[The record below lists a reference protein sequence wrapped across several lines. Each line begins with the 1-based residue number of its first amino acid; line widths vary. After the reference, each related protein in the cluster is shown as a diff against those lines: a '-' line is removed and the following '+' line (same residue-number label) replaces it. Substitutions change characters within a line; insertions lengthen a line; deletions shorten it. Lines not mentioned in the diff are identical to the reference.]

1 MIGFISITVMYFYLY
16 AYFWF
21 ANVQLFSSLVV
32 EDLHTDKY
40 FLKVNDTASVYAIGP
55 KHLWYGNESDHIFP
69 RSLNFTAF
77 LKFIETAIEE
87 DKNLYVVDFHS
98 RQVIR
103 SDTARRFFTS
113 EENVAIFRETVHD
126 KDRFEDF
133 LQTTLS
139 NSSTGKSK
147 GILPNLAEA
156 NGDVLP
162 VDKQRRQVNEE
173 SNIQRDDGHS
183 SNADV
188 AKDEHANFSSAR
200 SGPGME
206 GDDDLKQ
213 QQFAASNFS
222 ATSDKAEIGNFLKLN
237 ETLSDLSKIVE
248 NAKSKVDKNL
258 VKVDSQLKSHP
269 VEDVKS
275 VDKKLTKNSQKS
287 TVDNLRLP
295 SGDDAVNGGSLFTE
309 EMNKMKDELKLENN
323 FTDGGGKSSE
333 EGKELNI
340 SSSYDDDHDSR
351 SGSAADDGK
360 SSDEKKKLGVSSSDD
375 HHDSRSSTVADDGKS
390 SEEGNELNVSS
401 SVTDHGPESSTTAD
415 DGDGKSSEVKKEL
428 SVSSLDDH
436 HDSRSST
443 VADDGRSSEER
454 KELNISSSDTDHGPE
469 SSTAA
474 AAAGDGKS
482 SEEGKE
488 LNVSSSDDHHDSR
501 SSTVADDGKS
511 SEKEKELSISSSYD
525 DDHDS
530 RSSSSAAA
538 GGGEISNYTS
548 VVDDASNDNDN
559 VKVEETFPDGF
570 PREDSWISQTC
581 DKEEKQCDETNR
593 RPVVG
598 VPEMPASTDLMTLL
612 IRGVKLYFD
621 QSRRAF
627 SSIWSLLFAVDDSSG
642 GTSFPKATTFG
653 WNDSSL
659 LILTCV
665 SLVVFVVDRLLWKR
679 WQRKVYANDSDY
691 VRLFSKYERLVE
703 KLEQADDLQEEKSRI
718 LAELKCKDAA
728 LKGVEAELVRASR
741 ELENARGGVG
751 SEFLEEGRLEAMEAA
766 IAEKDRQL
774 QDADR
779 RFVELREEADKL
791 DRGHEAERQQLNEQ
805 IRQLYANLER
815 EKSRNEKLVEELQ
828 SREVELA
835 STVELK
841 QREGQLLA
849 QLEASKVEIH
859 GLKEVVQRLWQCRRR
874 SNDQLKGVAD
884 WNVEEDEEATRVCE
898 GSKQPTDDVDVGLDL
913 AKLYAQ
919 LGRSN
924 GELEKMRAEVEKE
937 QRCRLAVEAELE
949 QLRCERDSMKNAQQQ
964 AEMQTMEAVTRL
976 KVLEEFFEARQKE
989 MQKQL
994 GMQMVISK
1002 QLEGFEDTANRLK
1015 DEKEHTE
1022 KMMAELRD
1030 EVEVLEKEKRKMQLQ
1045 LERAQQDLWLANR
1058 KHDRQL
1064 DALQVENKHL
1074 RDRLVQADRLDGSG
1088 VSLETTNQS
1097 ADAEVAAALLGVVPP
1112 PDLSL
1117 LGSLPE
1123 LPPPDIPPPLMPPL
1137 PDLPLPAAV
1146 QCGGDGVNGSQ
1157 PLYACE
1163 MARLSGGCRRSKSIN
1178 KGEIDVSGS
1187 PSPDLPTRMLS
1198 SSRGSIRSGRCYDDN
1213 DHAQLSPS
1221 SSSLRASARYHRPKD
1236 TEWSNGSGGRKNA
1249 SAARSG
1255 EWRRKI
1261 RPPSSGGDGLY
1272 SSDRSMETDA
1282 SVVSPPKLA
1291 VSGVPPKGAVNSRPV
1306 VRLRMIRKNQSFV
1319 GGGCCRQ
1326 RLLLLHLEHG
1336 RPLTLLRLPSRRST
1350 ASKPH
1355 PCQENIS
1362 RPTVMPFTGHGPF
1375 PTCPK
1380 RPTRLDHRRLMLTL
1394 LWTIS
1399 LWQQS
1404 WAYPSAFQCRFIFLA
1419 DCLRNNDTPNSLQ
1432 HCQEYCGNYDFDE
1445 NCLETNFTCWKR
1457 LLQSSC
1463 NVSETSSSFNTVRHP
1478 PLNFE
1483 VNYFSDPFVNPYRLV
1498 ISWSTVQFAELFVV
1512 EYKDM
1517 DDIFSTFS
1525 SQQSQAII
1533 NDDQYLVTT
1542 NLSVIFKKPRLCP
1555 TYGFRVAAVNY
1566 LGMSNFSDVVEIS
1579 PPIPQPADLSYS
1591 VTDKR
1596 AFDEP
1601 YVNVE
1606 GEESARTVVVTVEYK
1621 SPPNWHLS
1629 DIVGVKSSLFWV
1641 DCRIPTNKIL
1651 LVDQVT
1657 PAQNDSKIFIFLP
1670 DFVMTHMCKFMFML
1684 EKLESACQTVFQYPD
1699 KNTSDYPGLDFI
1711 LDCDN
1716 VVNSGCKNPASVI
1729 NPKCFV
1735 DGVSYELVNQDEKLS
1750 KSDINITWKLSLE
1763 QLQWPILYYAI
1774 RLDEVEP
1781 DSSQFTLIYSP
1792 KVLRAVALVRTCD
1805 DEIDGIPLNC
1815 DNSTNNYLV
1824 KNIELGT
1831 RYTLQV
1837 CAVYESEQVAPI
1849 HWNLTTRTELDFTFA
1864 AVKSSNVVLK
1874 REHVYVLV
1882 ASVATLLF
1890 AMLAIVLLYRR
1901 RSMKK
1906 QKSLAE
1912 LANSHHDRP
1921 GATSEN
1927 PYVAQPRRFDHW
1939 ELGRSKVEIDF
1950 DKRLGSGAFGAVYK
1964 GKIIGRIL
1972 GNRLSNSVLAENWT
1986 KMEDCDVAIKMLPEY
2001 ADESAKSDFR
2011 KEINLMKQVGYH
2023 EKLVNMLGCIT
2034 AEEPLCLIVEYCAQG
2049 DLLHYLRDRRK
2060 YMVQLESKGIDIG
2073 NLEDNSDVDLDMV
2086 LCLKDLISFSWQA
2099 SVGMEYLSQKGF
2111 LHRDVAAR
2119 NILVDHDKRIKIGD
2133 FGLCRYIYSDMVYMG
2148 KGGRLPI
2155 KWMALEA
2162 IKNYEFTTKSDVWSF
2177 GVLLFEII
2185 TLGGSPYPGIQPADM
2200 EQLLESGKRMEQPS
2214 NCPDE
2219 LYMTMVNCW
2228 QKEPST
2234 RPSFTEIRE
2243 RLRAM
2248 LEKIT
2253 EDYGYMGLSENRDY
2267 YNVTNAEDTGSNI
2280 S

>member
-156 NGDVLP
+156 NGDALP
-162 VDKQRRQVNEE
+162 VDEQRRQVNEE

-183 SNADV
+183 SDADV
-188 AKDEHANFSSAR
+188 AKDEHANVSSAR

-213 QQFAASNFS
+213 HQFAASNFS
-222 ATSDKAEIGNFLKLN
+222 ATSDKAEIGNASKLN

-248 NAKSKVDKNL
+248 NAESGVDRNM
-258 VKVDSQLKSHP
+258 VKVDSQLKNHP

-275 VDKKLTKNSQKS
+275 VDMKLTKNLQKS
-287 TVDNLRLP
+287 TVDNLQLP
-295 SGDDAVNGGSLFTE
+295 SGDDAVNG
-309 EMNKMKDELKLENN
+309 D
-323 FTDGGGKSSE
+323 
-333 EGKELNI
+333 
-340 SSSYDDDHDSR
+340 
-351 SGSAADDGK
+351 
-360 SSDEKKKLGVSSSDD
+360 
-375 HHDSRSSTVADDGKS
+375 
-390 SEEGNELNVSS
+390 NE
-401 SVTDHGPESSTTAD
+401 
-415 DGDGKSSEVKKEL
+415 
-428 SVSSLDDH
+428 
-436 HDSRSST
+436 
-443 VADDGRSSEER
+443 
-454 KELNISSSDTDHGPE
+454 
-469 SSTAA
+469 
-474 AAAGDGKS
+474 
-482 SEEGKE
+482 
-488 LNVSSSDDHHDSR
+488 
-501 SSTVADDGKS
+501 
-511 SEKEKELSISSSYD
+511 
-525 DDHDS
+525 
-530 RSSSSAAA
+530 
-538 GGGEISNYTS
+538 
-548 VVDDASNDNDN
+548 
-559 VKVEETFPDGF
+559 F

-581 DKEEKQCDETNR
+581 DKEEEQCDETNR

-627 SSIWSLLFAVDDSSG
+627 ASIWSLLFAVDDSSG
-642 GTSFPKATTFG
+642 ETFLPKATTFG

-665 SLVVFVVDRLLWKR
+665 SLMVFVVDRLLWKR

-805 IRQLYANLER
+805 IRQLYANLEW

-849 QLEASKVEIH
+849 ELEASKVEIH

-884 WNVEEDEEATRVCE
+884 WNVEEDEEATGVCE
-898 GSKQPTDDVDVGLDL
+898 GSEQPTDDVDVGLDL

-1002 QLEGFEDTANRLK
+1002 QLEVGTGPAGSLVGQQKARSTIGRFASGKQALAGSACPSGPTGRFGCVVGNDQSVDGCRSGRRVVGRGAAAGFVTFGITSRIATARHTAAVDATAAGFAVAGCGPLRRRWRQRLAAALRVRNGS
-1015 DEKEHTE
+1015 TE
-1022 KMMAELRD
+1022 RRLS
-1030 EVEVLEKEKRKMQLQ
+1030 EVEVD
-1045 LERAQQDLWLANR
+1045 QQGRNR
-1058 KHDRQL
+1058 R
-1064 DALQVENKHL
+1064 L
-1074 RDRLVQADRLDGSG
+1074 R
-1088 VSLETTNQS
+1088 
-1097 ADAEVAAALLGVVPP
+1097 
-1112 PDLSL
+1112 
-1117 LGSLPE
+1117 
-1123 LPPPDIPPPLMPPL
+1123 IP
-1137 PDLPLPAAV
+1137 
-1146 QCGGDGVNGSQ
+1146 
-1157 PLYACE
+1157 
-1163 MARLSGGCRRSKSIN
+1163 
-1178 KGEIDVSGS
+1178 VSGS
-1187 PSPDLPTRMLS
+1187 ADKDVVVVEGQYPKWPL
-1198 SSRGSIRSGRCYDDN
+1198 
-1213 DHAQLSPS
+1213 
-1221 SSSLRASARYHRPKD
+1221 LR
-1236 TEWSNGSGGRKNA
+1236 
-1249 SAARSG
+1249 
-1255 EWRRKI
+1255 
-1261 RPPSSGGDGLY
+1261 
-1272 SSDRSMETDA
+1272 
-1282 SVVSPPKLA
+1282 
-1291 VSGVPPKGAVNSRPV
+1291 
-1306 VRLRMIRKNQSFV
+1306 
-1319 GGGCCRQ
+1319 RQ
-1326 RLLLLHLEHG
+1326 R
-1336 RPLTLLRLPSRRST
+1336 P
-1350 ASKPH
+1350 
-1355 PCQENIS
+1355 
-1362 RPTVMPFTGHGPF
+1362 RPTVPLIIFAACLGQVPPAQGHRVEQRQILYNIA
-1375 PTCPK
+1375 K
-1380 RPTRLDHRRLMLTL
+1380 
-1394 LWTIS
+1394 
-1399 LWQQS
+1399 
-1404 WAYPSAFQCRFIFLA
+1404 
-1419 DCLRNNDTPNSLQ
+1419 
-1432 HCQEYCGNYDFDE
+1432 
-1445 NCLETNFTCWKR
+1445 
-1457 LLQSSC
+1457 
-1463 NVSETSSSFNTVRHP
+1463 NTVEIMTSTKTVYVP
-1478 PLNFE
+1478 YMII
-1483 VNYFSDPFVNPYRLV
+1483 VNKN
-1498 ISWSTVQFAELFVV
+1498 
-1512 EYKDM
+1512 K
-1517 DDIFSTFS
+1517 
-1525 SQQSQAII
+1525 
-1533 NDDQYLVTT
+1533 NVTT

-1579 PPIPQPADLSYS
+1579 HLSYS
-1591 VTDKR
+1591 ITDKR

-1601 YVNVE
+1601 YVNIE

-1750 KSDINITWKLSLE
+1750 KSDINITWRLSLE

-1912 LANSHHDRP
+1912 LANNHHDRP
-1921 GATSEN
+1921 CATSEN

-2119 NILVDHDKRIKIGD
+2119 NILVDHDKRIKVYLFSVYFAGIFFIIARIEIQIGD

>member
-1 MIGFISITVMYFYLY
+1 MIGFIFITVMYFYLY

-21 ANVQLFSSLVV
+21 ATGIHPVSNESRDLQICANSNCSIQLFSSSVV
-32 EDLHTDKY
+32 EDLQLDKY
-40 FLKVNDTASVYAIGP
+40 FLKINDTASVYAIGP
-55 KHLWYGNESDHIFP
+55 KHLWYGNENNHIFP

-77 LKFIETAIEE
+77 LKFIQTAIEE

-103 SDTARRFFTS
+103 SDTARRFFTL
-113 EENVAIFRETVHD
+113 EENVAIFRETVQD

-139 NSSTGKSK
+139 NSTAESK
-147 GILPNLAEA
+147 AILPNLAEVNA
-156 NGDVLP
+156 DAFAIA
-162 VDKQRRQVNEE
+162 KQRHQVNEK
-173 SNIQRDDGHS
+173 SNVQHVDGYS
-183 SNADV
+183 DADV
-188 AKDEHANFSSAR
+188 EKDDVHVAR
-200 SGPGME
+200 SSSPGVE
-206 GDDDLKQ
+206 DDDHSHHYHHQQQQ
-213 QQFAASNFS
+213 QQFNAVSNFS
-222 ATSDKAEIGNFLKLN
+222 AISDKEELKAEIDNASKLN
-237 ETLSDLSKIVE
+237 ETVSNLSKIVE
-248 NAKSKVDKNL
+248 NAKSEMDNIGQT
-258 VKVDSQLKSHP
+258 VDSQLKSNS
-269 VEDVKS
+269 VEEDAS
-275 VDKKLTKNSQKS
+275 VEKNLQKLS
-287 TVDNLRLP
+287 VDNLQLT
-295 SGDDAVNGGSLFTE
+295 SGDDAVNGNTDQ
-309 EMNKMKDELKLENN
+309 MDKIKDELKVEKY
-323 FTDGGGKSSE
+323 FTDSDGKSSDE
-333 EGKELNI
+333 REELNI
-340 SSSYDDDHDSR
+340 SSSNDDHDSR
-351 SGSAADDGK
+351 SAAAANGDGK
-360 SSDEKKKLGVSSSDD
+360 SSEEREELYISSSNDDDDLLSSTSAAAASGDGKSSEEKKELNVSLSDD
-375 HHDSRSSTVADDGKS
+375 DDDDSRSSTVA
-390 SEEGNELNVSS
+390 
-401 SVTDHGPESSTTAD
+401 
-415 DGDGKSSEVKKEL
+415 
-428 SVSSLDDH
+428 
-436 HDSRSST
+436 
-443 VADDGRSSEER
+443 
-454 KELNISSSDTDHGPE
+454 
-469 SSTAA
+469 
-474 AAAGDGKS
+474 AGDGG
-482 SEEGKE
+482 EE
-488 LNVSSSDDHHDSR
+488 NF
-501 SSTVADDGKS
+501 
-511 SEKEKELSISSSYD
+511 
-525 DDHDS
+525 
-530 RSSSSAAA
+530 
-538 GGGEISNYTS
+538 NYTS
-548 VVDDASNDNDN
+548 VVDDANDEN
-559 VKVEETFPDGF
+559 VEAKVEEIFPEEF
-570 PREDSWISQTC
+570 AKEDSWIWQTC
-581 DKEEKQCDETNR
+581 DKEEERCDEANR
-593 RPVVG
+593 WRAAG
-598 VPEMPASTDLMTLL
+598 VPEMPAASNNLGSLL
-612 IRGVKLYFD
+612 IRGVKFYFD
-621 QSRRAF
+621 QLRRAL
-627 SSIWSLLFAVDDSSG
+627 SSIKRLLFIVDDQNAAVSEM
-642 GTSFPKATTFG
+642 ATTISC
-653 WNDSSL
+653 NDLCL
-659 LILTCV
+659 LILTTV
-665 SLVVFVVDRLLWKR
+665 SLAVFVLDRLLWKR
-679 WQRKVYANDSDY
+679 WQWKAYTSESDY
-691 VRLFSKYERLVE
+691 VQLFSKYERMLE
-703 KLEQADDLQEEKSRI
+703 KLEKADDLQEERSQV

-728 LKGVEAELVRASR
+728 LRGVEDELRRASR
-741 ELENARGGVG
+741 ELENAREGN
-751 SEFLEEGRLEAMEAA
+751 EFLEEDLNRLRALEAA

-774 QDADR
+774 QDAVR
-779 RFVELREEADKL
+779 RCTELQEEADKL
-791 DRGHEAERQQLNEQ
+791 NRTHEAVQQQLNERIQ
-805 IRQLYANLER
+805 QLSLDLEN
-815 EKSRNEKLVEELQ
+815 EKLGNEKLVAELQ
-828 SREVELA
+828 SLQEELA
-835 STVELK
+835 MTLELK

-849 QLEASKVEIH
+849 ELEASKVEIH
-859 GLKEVVQRLWQCRRR
+859 GLKEVVQRLWLCRRGTKPKR
-874 SNDQLKGVAD
+874 TDRNGELGVVDLEEEQATGSEGDQSAD
-884 WNVEEDEEATRVCE
+884 GMVEA
-898 GSKQPTDDVDVGLDL
+898 GLNL

-919 LGRSN
+919 LAQSN
-924 GELEKMRAEVEKE
+924 DELEKMRVEVEKE
-937 QRCRLAVEAELE
+937 HHRRLAVEAELE
-949 QLRCERDSMKNAQQQ
+949 QLRCERDSMKHAQQQ

-1022 KMMAELRD
+1022 KMVKELRE
-1030 EVEVLEKEKRKMQLQ
+1030 EVELLEKDKRKLQLQ
-1045 LERAQQDLWLANR
+1045 LERAQQDLWLTNR
-1058 KHDRQL
+1058 KHDRQV
-1064 DALQVENKHL
+1064 DALQLENKHL
-1074 RDRLVQADRLDGSG
+1074 RDRLVKADRLDGSN
-1088 VSLETTNQS
+1088 VMSSSLETTNQS
-1097 ADAEVAAALLGVVPP
+1097 ADAEVAAALVGIVPP
-1112 PDLSL
+1112 ELSL
-1117 LGSLPE
+1117 FGSLPE
-1123 LPPPDIPPPLMPPL
+1123 LPPPDMPPLMPPL
-1137 PDLPLPAAV
+1137 PDLPLPTEVHCA
-1146 QCGGDGVNGSQ
+1146 GVNGS
-1157 PLYACE
+1157 PALYGCE
-1163 MARLSGGCRRSKSIN
+1163 IGRTRSGYRRSKSISRE
-1178 KGEIDVSGS
+1178 EINSGS
-1187 PSPDLPTRMLS
+1187 PSPELPRRMLS
-1198 SSRGSIRSGRCYDDN
+1198 SRGSVRSNRGYDYDE
-1213 DHAQLSPS
+1213 DDCSKLSPS
-1221 SSSLRASARYHRPKD
+1221 SVRASMRASVRHRTKD
-1236 TEWSNGSGGRKNA
+1236 TDYNKKA
-1249 SAARSG
+1249 SARSG

-1261 RPPSSGGDGLY
+1261 RPPSSGDGLY

-1306 VRLRMIRKNQSFV
+1306 NFLFDFFVSNFNRVRPRMIRKNQSLV
-1319 GGGCCRQ
+1319 ASGRCCQ
-1326 RLLLLHLEHG
+1326 RLLLLLHLQRGKPLSSLLSPSRRTTAPKPQPPKRQISAPDSPVMLFTGGSDPARH
-1336 RPLTLLRLPSRRST
+1336 RPTRWMLTKLTLLSS
-1350 ASKPH
+1350 
-1355 PCQENIS
+1355 I
-1362 RPTVMPFTGHGPF
+1362 
-1375 PTCPK
+1375 
-1380 RPTRLDHRRLMLTL
+1380 L
-1394 LWTIS
+1394 LWQLTR
-1399 LWQQS
+1399 
-1404 WAYPSAFQCRFIFLA
+1404 AHPSAFQCRFIFLA
-1419 DCLRNNDTPNSLQ
+1419 DCLHNNDTPNSLQ
-1432 HCQEYCGNYDFDE
+1432 LCQEYCQNYDFDE
-1445 NCLETNFTCWKR
+1445 NCSETNLTCWKR

-1463 NVSETSSSFNTVRHP
+1463 NVSETSSSFNIVRHP
-1478 PLNFE
+1478 PLNLE
-1483 VNYFSDPFVNPYRLV
+1483 VNYLSDPFVNPYQLV
-1498 ISWSTVQFAELFVV
+1498 VNWSSVQFAELFVV
-1512 EYKDM
+1512 EYKDT
-1517 DDIFSTFS
+1517 DDVFSTFS
-1525 SQQSQAII
+1525 SQQQLRG
-1533 NDDQYLVTT
+1533 NNDQYIVTT

-1579 PPIPQPADLSYS
+1579 PPIPQPADLSYW

-1629 DIVGVKSSLFWV
+1629 DIVAVKSSLFWV

-1716 VVNSGCKNPASVI
+1716 VVNSGCKNPANVI

-1735 DGVSYELVNQDEKLS
+1735 DGVSYELLNQDEKLS

-1805 DEIDGIPLNC
+1805 GEIDGTPINC

-1824 KNIELGT
+1824 KDIELGT

-1874 REHVYVLV
+1874 TEHVYVLV

-1890 AMLAIVLLYRR
+1890 AMLAIMLLYRR

-1912 LANSHHDRP
+1912 LANHDRTC
-1921 GATSEN
+1921 ATSEN
-1927 PYVAQPRRFDHW
+1927 AYVAQPRRFDHW
-1939 ELGRSKVEIDF
+1939 ELQRSKVEIDF

-1964 GKIIGRIL
+1964 GKINGRIL

-2034 AEEPLCLIVEYCAQG
+2034 AEEPLCLIVEYCSQG

-2060 YMVQLESKGIDIG
+2060 YMVQLESKGIDIA

-2267 YNVTNAEDTGSNI
+2267 YNVTNAEESGSNI

>member
-1 MIGFISITVMYFYLY
+1 MYFYLY

-21 ANVQLFSSLVV
+21 ANGIYPVSNESADLQICANSNCSIQLFSSLVV

-156 NGDVLP
+156 NGDALP
-162 VDKQRRQVNEE
+162 VDEQRRQVNEE

-183 SNADV
+183 SDADV
-188 AKDEHANFSSAR
+188 AKDEHANVSSAR

-206 GDDDLKQ
+206 GDDELKQ
-213 QQFAASNFS
+213 HQFAASNFS
-222 ATSDKAEIGNFLKLN
+222 ATSDKAEIGNASKLN

-248 NAKSKVDKNL
+248 NAESGVDRNM
-258 VKVDSQLKSHP
+258 VKVDSQLKNHP

-275 VDKKLTKNSQKS
+275 VDMKLTKNLQKS
-287 TVDNLRLP
+287 TVDNLQLP
-295 SGDDAVNGGSLFTE
+295 SGDDAVNGDSLFTE
-309 EMNKMKDELKLENN
+309 EMNKMKDELKEENN

-340 SSSYDDDHDSR
+340 SSSYDDRDTR

-360 SSDEKKKLGVSSSDD
+360 SS
-375 HHDSRSSTVADDGKS
+375 
-390 SEEGNELNVSS
+390 EEGKELNVSS
-401 SVTDHGPESSTTAD
+401 LDTDHDPKSSTAAD
-415 DGDGKSSEVKKEL
+415 DGDGESSEVKKEL
-428 SVSSLDDH
+428 NVSSLDDH

-454 KELNISSSDTDHGPE
+454 KELNVSSSDADHGPE

-474 AAAGDGKS
+474 AAAGGGGGDGRS

-501 SSTVADDGKS
+501 SSAVADDGKS
-511 SEKEKELSISSSYD
+511 SEEEKELSISSSYD

-548 VVDDASNDNDN
+548 VVDDASDDNDN
-559 VKVEETFPDGF
+559 VKVEETFPDEF

-581 DKEEKQCDETNR
+581 DKEEEQCDETNR

-627 SSIWSLLFAVDDSSG
+627 ASIWSLLFAVDDSSG
-642 GTSFPKATTFG
+642 GTFLPKATTFG

-805 IRQLYANLER
+805 IRQLYANLEW

-849 QLEASKVEIH
+849 ELEASKVEIH

-884 WNVEEDEEATRVCE
+884 WNLEEDEEATGVCE
-898 GSKQPTDDVDVGLDL
+898 GSEQPTDDVDVGLDL

-1097 ADAEVAAALLGVVPP
+1097 TDAEVAAALLGVVPP

-1146 QCGGDGVNGSQ
+1146 HCGGDGVNGSQ

-1178 KGEIDVSGS
+1178 RGEIDVSGS

-1236 TEWSNGSGGRKNA
+1236 TEWSNGSGGRKKA
-1249 SAARSG
+1249 SAAGSG

-1306 VRLRMIRKNQSFV
+1306 VR
-1319 GGGCCRQ
+1319 
-1326 RLLLLHLEHG
+1326 
-1336 RPLTLLRLPSRRST
+1336 
-1350 ASKPH
+1350 
-1355 PCQENIS
+1355 
-1362 RPTVMPFTGHGPF
+1362 
-1375 PTCPK
+1375 
-1380 RPTRLDHRRLMLTL
+1380 
-1394 LWTIS
+1394 
-1399 LWQQS
+1399 
-1404 WAYPSAFQCRFIFLA
+1404 
-1419 DCLRNNDTPNSLQ
+1419 
-1432 HCQEYCGNYDFDE
+1432 
-1445 NCLETNFTCWKR
+1445 
-1457 LLQSSC
+1457 
-1463 NVSETSSSFNTVRHP
+1463 
-1478 PLNFE
+1478 
-1483 VNYFSDPFVNPYRLV
+1483 
-1498 ISWSTVQFAELFVV
+1498 
-1512 EYKDM
+1512 
-1517 DDIFSTFS
+1517 
-1525 SQQSQAII
+1525 
-1533 NDDQYLVTT
+1533 
-1542 NLSVIFKKPRLCP
+1542 
-1555 TYGFRVAAVNY
+1555 
-1566 LGMSNFSDVVEIS
+1566 
-1579 PPIPQPADLSYS
+1579 
-1591 VTDKR
+1591 
-1596 AFDEP
+1596 
-1601 YVNVE
+1601 
-1606 GEESARTVVVTVEYK
+1606 
-1621 SPPNWHLS
+1621 
-1629 DIVGVKSSLFWV
+1629 
-1641 DCRIPTNKIL
+1641 
-1651 LVDQVT
+1651 
-1657 PAQNDSKIFIFLP
+1657 
-1670 DFVMTHMCKFMFML
+1670 
-1684 EKLESACQTVFQYPD
+1684 
-1699 KNTSDYPGLDFI
+1699 
-1711 LDCDN
+1711 
-1716 VVNSGCKNPASVI
+1716 
-1729 NPKCFV
+1729 
-1735 DGVSYELVNQDEKLS
+1735 
-1750 KSDINITWKLSLE
+1750 
-1763 QLQWPILYYAI
+1763 
-1774 RLDEVEP
+1774 
-1781 DSSQFTLIYSP
+1781 
-1792 KVLRAVALVRTCD
+1792 
-1805 DEIDGIPLNC
+1805 
-1815 DNSTNNYLV
+1815 
-1824 KNIELGT
+1824 
-1831 RYTLQV
+1831 
-1837 CAVYESEQVAPI
+1837 
-1849 HWNLTTRTELDFTFA
+1849 
-1864 AVKSSNVVLK
+1864 
-1874 REHVYVLV
+1874 
-1882 ASVATLLF
+1882 
-1890 AMLAIVLLYRR
+1890 
-1901 RSMKK
+1901 
-1906 QKSLAE
+1906 
-1912 LANSHHDRP
+1912 HDR
-1921 GATSEN
+1921 
-1927 PYVAQPRRFDHW
+1927 RW
-1939 ELGRSKVEIDF
+1939 
-1950 DKRLGSGAFGAVYK
+1950 
-1964 GKIIGRIL
+1964 
-1972 GNRLSNSVLAENWT
+1972 
-1986 KMEDCDVAIKMLPEY
+1986 C
-2001 ADESAKSDFR
+2001 
-2011 KEINLMKQVGYH
+2011 
-2023 EKLVNMLGCIT
+2023 
-2034 AEEPLCLIVEYCAQG
+2034 
-2049 DLLHYLRDRRK
+2049 
-2060 YMVQLESKGIDIG
+2060 
-2073 NLEDNSDVDLDMV
+2073 
-2086 LCLKDLISFSWQA
+2086 
-2099 SVGMEYLSQKGF
+2099 
-2111 LHRDVAAR
+2111 
-2119 NILVDHDKRIKIGD
+2119 
-2133 FGLCRYIYSDMVYMG
+2133 
-2148 KGGRLPI
+2148 
-2155 KWMALEA
+2155 
-2162 IKNYEFTTKSDVWSF
+2162 
-2177 GVLLFEII
+2177 
-2185 TLGGSPYPGIQPADM
+2185 
-2200 EQLLESGKRMEQPS
+2200 
-2214 NCPDE
+2214 
-2219 LYMTMVNCW
+2219 
-2228 QKEPST
+2228 T
-2234 RPSFTEIRE
+2234 R
-2243 RLRAM
+2243 
-2248 LEKIT
+2248 
-2253 EDYGYMGLSENRDY
+2253 
-2267 YNVTNAEDTGSNI
+2267 
-2280 S
+2280 

>member
-21 ANVQLFSSLVV
+21 ANGIYPVSNESADLQICANSNCSIQLFSSLVV

-156 NGDVLP
+156 NGDALP

-222 ATSDKAEIGNFLKLN
+222 ATSDKAEIGNFSKLN

-248 NAKSKVDKNL
+248 NAKSEVDKNL

-275 VDKKLTKNSQKS
+275 VDKKLTKNLQKS
-287 TVDNLRLP
+287 TVDNLRLS

-360 SSDEKKKLGVSSSDD
+360 RSDEKKKLGVSSSDD

-401 SVTDHGPESSTTAD
+401 SDTDHGPESSTAAAAA
-415 DGDGKSSEVKKEL
+415 GDGKSSEEGEEL
-428 SVSSLDDH
+428 NVSSSDDH

-454 KELNISSSDTDHGPE
+454 KELNVSSSDTDHGPE

-474 AAAGDGKS
+474 AAAAAGDGKS
-482 SEEGKE
+482 SEEGEE

-511 SEKEKELSISSSYD
+511 SEKEKELSISSTYD

-548 VVDDASNDNDN
+548 VVDDASDDNDN

-581 DKEEKQCDETNR
+581 DKEEEQCDETNR

-627 SSIWSLLFAVDDSSG
+627 ASIWSLLFAVDDSSG
-642 GTSFPKATTFG
+642 GTFFPKATTFG

-849 QLEASKVEIH
+849 ELEASKVEIH

-884 WNVEEDEEATRVCE
+884 WNVEEDEEATGVCE

-1178 KGEIDVSGS
+1178 RGEIDVSGS

-1306 VRLRMIRKNQSFV
+1306 VR
-1319 GGGCCRQ
+1319 
-1326 RLLLLHLEHG
+1326 
-1336 RPLTLLRLPSRRST
+1336 
-1350 ASKPH
+1350 
-1355 PCQENIS
+1355 
-1362 RPTVMPFTGHGPF
+1362 
-1375 PTCPK
+1375 
-1380 RPTRLDHRRLMLTL
+1380 
-1394 LWTIS
+1394 
-1399 LWQQS
+1399 
-1404 WAYPSAFQCRFIFLA
+1404 
-1419 DCLRNNDTPNSLQ
+1419 
-1432 HCQEYCGNYDFDE
+1432 
-1445 NCLETNFTCWKR
+1445 
-1457 LLQSSC
+1457 
-1463 NVSETSSSFNTVRHP
+1463 
-1478 PLNFE
+1478 
-1483 VNYFSDPFVNPYRLV
+1483 
-1498 ISWSTVQFAELFVV
+1498 
-1512 EYKDM
+1512 
-1517 DDIFSTFS
+1517 
-1525 SQQSQAII
+1525 
-1533 NDDQYLVTT
+1533 
-1542 NLSVIFKKPRLCP
+1542 
-1555 TYGFRVAAVNY
+1555 
-1566 LGMSNFSDVVEIS
+1566 
-1579 PPIPQPADLSYS
+1579 
-1591 VTDKR
+1591 
-1596 AFDEP
+1596 
-1601 YVNVE
+1601 
-1606 GEESARTVVVTVEYK
+1606 
-1621 SPPNWHLS
+1621 
-1629 DIVGVKSSLFWV
+1629 
-1641 DCRIPTNKIL
+1641 
-1651 LVDQVT
+1651 
-1657 PAQNDSKIFIFLP
+1657 
-1670 DFVMTHMCKFMFML
+1670 
-1684 EKLESACQTVFQYPD
+1684 
-1699 KNTSDYPGLDFI
+1699 
-1711 LDCDN
+1711 
-1716 VVNSGCKNPASVI
+1716 
-1729 NPKCFV
+1729 
-1735 DGVSYELVNQDEKLS
+1735 
-1750 KSDINITWKLSLE
+1750 
-1763 QLQWPILYYAI
+1763 
-1774 RLDEVEP
+1774 
-1781 DSSQFTLIYSP
+1781 
-1792 KVLRAVALVRTCD
+1792 
-1805 DEIDGIPLNC
+1805 
-1815 DNSTNNYLV
+1815 
-1824 KNIELGT
+1824 
-1831 RYTLQV
+1831 
-1837 CAVYESEQVAPI
+1837 
-1849 HWNLTTRTELDFTFA
+1849 
-1864 AVKSSNVVLK
+1864 
-1874 REHVYVLV
+1874 
-1882 ASVATLLF
+1882 
-1890 AMLAIVLLYRR
+1890 
-1901 RSMKK
+1901 
-1906 QKSLAE
+1906 
-1912 LANSHHDRP
+1912 HDR
-1921 GATSEN
+1921 
-1927 PYVAQPRRFDHW
+1927 RW
-1939 ELGRSKVEIDF
+1939 
-1950 DKRLGSGAFGAVYK
+1950 
-1964 GKIIGRIL
+1964 
-1972 GNRLSNSVLAENWT
+1972 
-1986 KMEDCDVAIKMLPEY
+1986 C
-2001 ADESAKSDFR
+2001 
-2011 KEINLMKQVGYH
+2011 
-2023 EKLVNMLGCIT
+2023 
-2034 AEEPLCLIVEYCAQG
+2034 
-2049 DLLHYLRDRRK
+2049 
-2060 YMVQLESKGIDIG
+2060 
-2073 NLEDNSDVDLDMV
+2073 
-2086 LCLKDLISFSWQA
+2086 
-2099 SVGMEYLSQKGF
+2099 
-2111 LHRDVAAR
+2111 
-2119 NILVDHDKRIKIGD
+2119 
-2133 FGLCRYIYSDMVYMG
+2133 
-2148 KGGRLPI
+2148 
-2155 KWMALEA
+2155 
-2162 IKNYEFTTKSDVWSF
+2162 
-2177 GVLLFEII
+2177 
-2185 TLGGSPYPGIQPADM
+2185 
-2200 EQLLESGKRMEQPS
+2200 
-2214 NCPDE
+2214 
-2219 LYMTMVNCW
+2219 
-2228 QKEPST
+2228 T
-2234 RPSFTEIRE
+2234 R
-2243 RLRAM
+2243 
-2248 LEKIT
+2248 
-2253 EDYGYMGLSENRDY
+2253 
-2267 YNVTNAEDTGSNI
+2267 
-2280 S
+2280 